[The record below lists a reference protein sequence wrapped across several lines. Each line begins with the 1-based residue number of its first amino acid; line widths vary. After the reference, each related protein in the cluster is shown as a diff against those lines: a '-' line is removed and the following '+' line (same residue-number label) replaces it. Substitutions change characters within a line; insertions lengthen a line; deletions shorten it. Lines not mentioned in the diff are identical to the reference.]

1 MGMFKMMKKIL
12 LMFILIIM
20 LSGCSVEYNV
30 NFEDESFKENG
41 YLIENKEK
49 KDYVSKNGF
58 TFEEQIEYT
67 YQSMHD
73 ILNGQETEKTRSFEL
88 KRIDTNKE
96 IGLTYSNELKQNN
109 YYLSPIIRQC
119 YDNVKITN
127 EQNNIK
133 ISTGNYFKCF
143 DYYELLS
150 DVTVNFVTNYKVI
163 NNNADEIKDNTY
175 IWTINKNNF
184 KNKEISIEMDKT
196 NVLYNTLLNEK
207 ESNILIV
214 FLIGTLLVAIFI
226 FGFYTFYKVKFSN
239 N

>member
-1 MGMFKMMKKIL
+1 
-12 LMFILIIM
+12 MFILILL

-30 NFEDESFKENG
+30 SLENDSFKENG
-41 YLIENKEK
+41 SLIEKKENK
-49 KDYVSKNGF
+49 DNVSKNGF
-58 TFEEQIEYT
+58 SFEEQINYT

-73 ILNGQETEKTRSFEL
+73 VLNGQEMEKTQSFEL
-88 KRIDTNKE
+88 KKIDTDKE
-96 IGLTYSNELKQNN
+96 IGLTYSNELKQNK

-119 YDNVKITN
+119 YDNVSVKN
-127 EQNNIK
+127 SNNNIK

-150 DVTVNFVTNYKVI
+150 DVTVNFVTNYKVN

-184 KNKEISIEMDKT
+184 KNKEISIEIDKT
-196 NVLYNTLLNEK
+196 NVSYNTLLNEK

-226 FGFYTFYKVKFSN
+226 FGFYTYYKVKFSN